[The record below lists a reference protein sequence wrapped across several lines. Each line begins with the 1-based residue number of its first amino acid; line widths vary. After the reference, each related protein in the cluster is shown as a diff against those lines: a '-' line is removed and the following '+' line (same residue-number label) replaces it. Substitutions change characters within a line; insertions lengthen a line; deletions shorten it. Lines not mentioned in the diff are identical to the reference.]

1 MFLRLTQFGCNR
13 GWHDLTVH
21 TTQTITNLGQK
32 NKPWTKKQTL
42 GKASNAS
49 LVGAKTVSG
58 LWPARRLVSVANA
71 TPRAFTWN
79 IYFDYEQ
86 KDCRL

>member
-1 MFLRLTQFGCNR
+1 MFLRLTKFGCNR
-13 GWHDLTVH
+13 GCQDLTVH

-32 NKPWTKKQTL
+32 IQTL

-58 LWPARRLVSVANA
+58 LWPAKRLVSVANA
-71 TPRAFTWN
+71 TPRAFTWDL
-79 IYFDYEQ
+79 F
-86 KDCRL
+86 